1 VDTGVIKWV
10 NADLVT
16 HICPRVG
23 TSYQMKRSDSE
34 NAVIFI
40 GMRHL
45 NTTDITASYGVLRVR
60 AAVAIAALMAVLVF
74 VGGANAH
81 HNGETEV
88 PQKTEIEA

>member
-1 VDTGVIKWV
+1 
-10 NADLVT
+10 
-16 HICPRVG
+16 
-23 TSYQMKRSDSE
+23 MKHSDSE

-40 GMRHL
+40 GMKHL
-45 NTTDITASYGVLRVR
+45 KTADITGSYGVLRVR

-74 VGGANAH
+74 VGAANAH

>member
-1 VDTGVIKWV
+1 MT
-10 NADLVT
+10 
-16 HICPRVG
+16 
-23 TSYQMKRSDSE
+23 RSGSE
-34 NAVIFI
+34 NAVSFT
-40 GMRHL
+40 GMKHL
-45 NTTDITASYGVLRVR
+45 NTADFSASYGVLRVR